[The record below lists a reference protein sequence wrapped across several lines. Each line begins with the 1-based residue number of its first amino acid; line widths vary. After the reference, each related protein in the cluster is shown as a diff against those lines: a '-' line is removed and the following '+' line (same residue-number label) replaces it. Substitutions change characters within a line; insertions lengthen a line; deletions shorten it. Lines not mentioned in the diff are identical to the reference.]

1 MEVPDFVREKIAE
14 ISQAKGYDPR
24 ELLEEY
30 IKILNDDN
38 IANIVFDDPAERFEM
53 ALGILLSHVL
63 DSTPAFDFNVIP
75 VGISN
80 VRDTSKGLMRRLYC
94 IIVEENTLR
103 LESVGIFEDFFSK
116 LRDIQFFNLYRV
128 KLGKLSDGS
137 LIFVNKT
144 RFNSCEPVL
153 EQFNRNAVYELLSRV
168 GVVRVPKIPDAPKYP
183 SKMRKTSDGRE
194 VIDDTDWR
202 VIKGDV
208 LRTWKLKNNPNTVG
222 CSIYDMHTPL
232 EDRVLPDGRVIS
244 PGMTVWLPA
253 DKFVDDLRPGVIAD
267 FYGTITVNEHGIA
280 SMNCFL
286 VVPAVR
292 FGGD

>member
-94 IIVEENTLR
+94 IIVEEN
-103 LESVGIFEDFFSK
+103 K
-116 LRDIQFFNLYRV
+116 
-128 KLGKLSDGS
+128 
-137 LIFVNKT
+137 
-144 RFNSCEPVL
+144 
-153 EQFNRNAVYELLSRV
+153 
-168 GVVRVPKIPDAPKYP
+168 
-183 SKMRKTSDGRE
+183 
-194 VIDDTDWR
+194 
-202 VIKGDV
+202 
-208 LRTWKLKNNPNTVG
+208 
-222 CSIYDMHTPL
+222 
-232 EDRVLPDGRVIS
+232 
-244 PGMTVWLPA
+244 
-253 DKFVDDLRPGVIAD
+253 
-267 FYGTITVNEHGIA
+267 
-280 SMNCFL
+280 
-286 VVPAVR
+286 
-292 FGGD
+292 